1 MKEYGKLTEDEKEIL
16 SGCLADHLYEQ
27 FETIGE
33 GDTKEKV
40 NQVNL
45 KRIQDNA
52 KNRHQRAKKNQ
63 SKKDLMYQRMNE
75 DYVAEMMKLS
85 GDVISLD
92 SEFKIQA
99 KLTKSEV
106 INLNFKQK

>member
-1 MKEYGKLTEDEKEIL
+1 
-16 SGCLADHLYEQ
+16 
-27 FETIGE
+27 
-33 GDTKEKV
+33 
-40 NQVNL
+40 
-45 KRIQDNA
+45 
-52 KNRHQRAKKNQ
+52 
-63 SKKDLMYQRMNE
+63 MYQRMNE